1 MRRGA
6 RFKQLLQPEST
17 HLPTYTTTPV
27 SVAYCTQ
34 CTVVLYSESGPS
46 VASRSDGTNV
56 TTTVSLSI
64 VAKIIGARTFMAE
77 RREAAAAAV

>member
-6 RFKQLLQPEST
+6 RFKQLLRPEST

-27 SVAYCTQ
+27 SVAGRT
-34 CTVVLYSESGPS
+34 VLYSESGPS

-77 RREAAAAAV
+77 RREAAAAV

>member
-17 HLPTYTTTPV
+17 HLPVPTYTTTPV
-27 SVAYCTQ
+27 SVAGRT
-34 CTVVLYSESGPS
+34 VLYSESGPS

-77 RREAAAAAV
+77 RREAAAAV